1 MRTAGRIRDADLEEV
16 RRRAN
21 LIEVASEYMQV
32 KRAGRLY
39 KALCPFHAEKT
50 PSFSLDPAKG
60 LWHCFGCGEG
70 GDTIRLIE
78 KIENLSFVEAI
89 ERLAQMTGVDL
100 QYERLSQADRAAHRR
115 RARLVDAHREAATYY
130 HDTLKR
136 ASEASDARTYLLQ
149 QRGFT
154 KETLEEFQVGF
165 SLPKWD
171 ALVNHLKGKG
181 FSEQEIGD
189 AGLGARRQ
197 DGGLVDR
204 FRGRVMFPIH
214 DLTGDPVAFGARKM
228 GNEDGPKYLNSSES
242 PIYKKS
248 QVLYAL
254 NRAKGEIVKTA
265 RGLIVEGYTDVIA
278 LHQAGIQTAVATCGT
293 ALGLEHLRGLQ
304 RFTQDVVLSLD
315 ADEAGG
321 LAAERT
327 YDQMIGDA
335 QQMGI
340 TLRVVVMPPGDDPAD
355 SVAKAG
361 ADGFL
366 ALVDG
371 AIPLLEFVLKREA
384 DRYSVGDA
392 EVQARAL
399 RSSLRLL
406 AKTESSVVRNEAA
419 RRLSGWIGVDPSIVF
434 VELEKVMTTG
444 ITSRST
450 TGTILRRASGQ
461 VRREQDA
468 LRLALQQQRV
478 VKARMEEVSTDFFSV
493 PEHKVIW
500 SALQKGTDPALLPE
514 TLEDEH
520 ARNIATQLAVEPIPL
535 DGELT
540 DALIERNAI
549 EVFSRLKEFV
559 LSREIEQLTPQL
571 QRLNPLESPK
581 EHDELFA
588 KLLELQRQK
597 RELTQMGEGDE

>member
-1 MRTAGRIRDADLEEV
+1 
-16 RRRAN
+16 
-21 LIEVASEYMQV
+21 MQV

-60 LWHCFGCGEG
+60 LYFCFGCHEG
-70 GDTIRLIE
+70 GDVIKLVE
-78 KIENLSFVEAI
+78 KLDNLSFVEAI

-100 QYERLSQADRAAHRR
+100 HYEQLSDADRAAHRR
-115 RARLVDAHREAATYY
+115 RARLVDAHREAAAYY
-130 HDTLKR
+130 HETLKR
-136 ASEASDARTYLLQ
+136 ASEASDARAYLLQ

-154 KETLEEFQVGF
+154 KETLELFQVGF

-171 ALVNHLKGKG
+171 ALVTHLKGKG
-181 FSEQEIGD
+181 FSEQEIAD

-228 GNEDGPKYLNSSES
+228 GTEDGPKYLNSAES

-254 NRAKGEIVKTA
+254 NRAKGEIVKTG

-293 ALGLEHLRGLQ
+293 ALGLEHLRALQ

-335 QQMGI
+335 QQMGV

-355 SVAKAG
+355 SVAKTG
-361 ADGFL
+361 AEGFH
-366 ALVDG
+366 ALVEK
-371 AIPLLEFVLKREA
+371 AVPLLEFVLKREA
-384 DRYSVGDA
+384 ARYSVGDA

-399 RSSLRLL
+399 TSGLRLL
-406 AKTESSVVRNEAA
+406 AKTDNSVIRREAG
-419 RRLSGWIGVDPSIVF
+419 RLFSGWIRVDPDIIF
-434 VELEKVMTTG
+434 VELEKTMRTGTT
-444 ITSRST
+444 TRAT

-461 VRREQDA
+461 VRLEREA

-478 VKARMEEVSTDFFSV
+478 VKARMEDVSTDFFSV
-493 PEHKVIW
+493 PAHRTIW
-500 SALQKGTDPALLPE
+500 AALLKGTDPALLAE
-514 TLEDEH
+514 TLEEDD
-520 ARNIATQLAVEPIPL
+520 ARRIATQLAVEPVPI
-535 DGELT
+535 DGDIDDEAVEHL
-540 DALIERNAI
+540 AI
-549 EVFSRLKEFV
+549 AVFSRLKEFV

-571 QRLNPLESPK
+571 QRLNPLENPK

-588 KLLELQRQK
+588 RLLELQRQK

>member
-21 LIEVASEYMQV
+21 LIDVASEYMQV

-100 QYERLSQADRAAHRR
+100 HYEQLSDADRAAHRR
-115 RARLVDAHREAATYY
+115 RARLVDAHREAAAYY
-130 HDTLKR
+130 HETLKR
-136 ASEASDARTYLLQ
+136 ASEASDARAYLLQ

-154 KETLEEFQVGF
+154 KETLELFQVGF

-171 ALVNHLKGKG
+171 ALVTHLKGKG
-181 FSEQEIGD
+181 FSEQEIAD

-228 GNEDGPKYLNSSES
+228 GTEDGPKYLNSAES

-254 NRAKGEIVKTA
+254 NRAKGEIVKTG

-293 ALGLEHLRGLQ
+293 ALGLEHLRALQ

-335 QQMGI
+335 QQMGV

-355 SVAKAG
+355 SVAKTG
-361 ADGFL
+361 AEGFH
-366 ALVDG
+366 ALVEK
-371 AIPLLEFVLKREA
+371 AVPLLEFVLKREA
-384 DRYSVGDA
+384 ARYSVGDA

-399 RSSLRLL
+399 TSGLRLL
-406 AKTESSVVRNEAA
+406 
-419 RRLSGWIGVDPSIVF
+419 
-434 VELEKVMTTG
+434 
-444 ITSRST
+444 
-450 TGTILRRASGQ
+450 
-461 VRREQDA
+461 
-468 LRLALQQQRV
+468 
-478 VKARMEEVSTDFFSV
+478 
-493 PEHKVIW
+493 
-500 SALQKGTDPALLPE
+500 
-514 TLEDEH
+514 
-520 ARNIATQLAVEPIPL
+520 
-535 DGELT
+535 
-540 DALIERNAI
+540 
-549 EVFSRLKEFV
+549 
-559 LSREIEQLTPQL
+559 
-571 QRLNPLESPK
+571 
-581 EHDELFA
+581 
-588 KLLELQRQK
+588 
-597 RELTQMGEGDE
+597 

>member
-70 GDTIRLIE
+70 GDTIRLVE
-78 KIENLSFVEAI
+78 KLENLTFVEAI
-89 ERLAQMTGVDL
+89 ERLAQLTGVDL
-100 QYERLSQADRAAHRR
+100 HFEQLSEADRTAQRR
-115 RARLVDAHREAATYY
+115 RRRLVDAHREAASYY
-130 HDTLKR
+130 HETLKK
-136 ASEASDARTYLLQ
+136 ASEAADARAYLINK
-149 QRGFT
+149 RGFT
-154 KETLEEFQVGF
+154 KETLEQFQVGF

-171 ALVNHLKGKG
+171 ALVGHLKGKG
-181 FSEQEIGD
+181 FSEQEIAD

-214 DLTGDPVAFGARKM
+214 DLTGDPVAFGARTM
-228 GNEDGPKYLNSSES
+228 GGEGPKYLNSAES

-254 NRAKGEIVKTA
+254 DRAKGEIVKTG

-293 ALGLEHLRGLQ
+293 ALGLDHLRGLQ
-304 RFTQDVVLSLD
+304 RFTQDLVLSLD
-315 ADEAGG
+315 SDEAGG
-321 LAAERT
+321 NAAERT
-327 YDQMIGDA
+327 YDQMINET
-335 QQMGI
+335 QQMGL
-340 TLRVVVMPPGDDPAD
+340 TLRVVLMPKGDDPAD
-355 SVAKAG
+355 SVAKVG
-361 ADGFL
+361 AEGFR
-366 ALVDG
+366 ALVDK
-371 AIPLLEFVLKREA
+371 AVPLLEFVLKREA
-384 DRYSVGDA
+384 DRYSAGDP

-399 RSSLRLL
+399 VSGLKLL
-406 AKTESSVVRNEAA
+406 ARTQSGVIRREAA
-419 RRLSGWIGVDPSIVF
+419 RLFSGWIKVDPDIIF
-434 VELEKVMTTG
+434 VELEKTMRTGTT
-444 ITSRST
+444 TRAA

-461 VRREQDA
+461 VRLEREA

-478 VKARMEEVSTDFFSV
+478 VKARMEDVPIEFFSI
-493 PEHKVIW
+493 PAHQTIW
-500 SALQKGTDPALLPE
+500 AALMKGTDPALLAESLDDP
-514 TLEDEH
+514 D
-520 ARNIATQLAVEPIPL
+520 ARRITTQLSVEPIPL
-535 DGELT
+535 AGEQT
-540 DALIERNAI
+540 DDAIERLALAI
-549 EVFSRLKEFV
+549 FTRLKEFV
-559 LSREIEQLTPQL
+559 LNRQIEQLTPQL
-571 QRLNPLESPK
+571 QRLNPLEAPK

-588 KLLELQRQK
+588 KLLDLQRQK
-597 RELTQMGEGDE
+597 RELNEMGEGDE